1 MKKFLSLLLSLT
13 MMLCAFSGCGNN
25 AASSAAPGSDSTP
38 SDAPSETTAEAT
50 PAAAPADAEADSAAE
65 PDSMAEPADGEEGWS
80 YTPISYP
87 LADTPA
93 TLDYWIT
100 WELSADTMYNDVSE
114 HIALKE
120 LEEATGVHL
129 NLLAQSQAAGQTNT
143 NPMIASGDYA
153 DMIGMFSYA
162 TGMDAAID
170 DDVVVD
176 LKDMIPEY
184 SPDYYQYLIADDNKL
199 WKSVQTDEGH
209 IGAYVTVG
217 TTPKVVDGTMTF
229 QFMLDELGV
238 KKEDLRTVDQYE
250 DYLTA
255 AKNKYG
261 MAAPLYLPGDF
272 MLDGDTLANTYGVAL
287 KVDAITGDL
296 PWIVEDGQ
304 VKFGYLEDGFTEYV
318 TLLHDWYEKG
328 LIDSDT
334 ASHPTE
340 YRDEDLIG
348 LVANKQV
355 AVFHRGDG
363 LVDMLSGISGEQVM
377 PIYFPTV
384 NADDTLH
391 VGGGVDTVSG
401 ETGTVI
407 TTGCENLELA
417 MQFMNYCYTD
427 DWVLPSNYGVEGET
441 YDMVDGKPQFEEWTY
456 TTEGRTFSSVLMDYT
471 FLAMVD
477 ANVETPGRSEA
488 ALSCEDTWNDNID
501 NQNDYPVGAA
511 LTIEEGDQYSRH
523 AGDLVTLVKQYTA
536 KFITGDEPL
545 SGIPEFQQKLIDTG
559 VQDCIDAKQSAY
571 ERYMSR
577 G

>member
-1 MKKFLSLLLSLT
+1 MKRLLTMLLSLT
-13 MMLCAFSGCGNN
+13 MILSAFAGCGSKTESSTP
-25 AASSAAPGSDSTP
+25 AATTDSSAA
-38 SDAPSETTAEAT
+38 APAPTE
-50 PAAAPADAEADSAAE
+50 AAAPADDATPDISAAE
-65 PDSMAEPADGEEGWS
+65 PASMEETEEVEDGWT

-114 HIALKE
+114 HISLKE

-143 NPMIASGDYA
+143 NLMIASGDYA
-153 DMIGMFSYA
+153 DMIGQFSYT
-162 TGMDAAID
+162 TGMDTAVD
-170 DDVVVD
+170 DEIVVD
-176 LKDMIPEY
+176 LKDKIPEY
-184 SPDYYQYLIADDNKL
+184 SPDYYQYLIADNNKL

-217 TTPKVVDGTMTF
+217 AKPKVADGTMTF

-238 KKEDLRTVDQYE
+238 KKDDLRTVDQYE

-296 PWIVEDGQ
+296 PWLVEDGE

-340 YRDEDLIG
+340 YRDEDLIN

-377 PIYFPTV
+377 PTYFPTV

-391 VGGGVDTVSG
+391 IGGGVDTVSG
-401 ETGTVI
+401 ESGTVI

-417 MQFMNYCYTD
+417 MQFMNYCYTE

-441 YDMVDGKPQFEEWTY
+441 YDMVDGKPEFQEWTY
-456 TTEGRTFSSVLMDYT
+456 STEGRTFSSVLMDYT

-511 LTIEEGDQYSRH
+511 MTIDEGDQYNRH

-545 SGIPEFQQKLIDTG
+545 SGIPEFQQKLRDTG

-571 ERYMSR
+571 DRYMSR

>member
-1 MKKFLSLLLSLT
+1 MKKTLSLLLSLT
-13 MMLCAFSGCGNN
+13 MTLAAFSGCGSKE
-25 AASSAAPGSDSTP
+25 ASAPASSAQSAAPTQEARA
-38 SDAPSETTAEAT
+38 APET
-50 PAAAPADAEADSAAE
+50 PAASVADSAAE
-65 PDSMAEPADGEEGWS
+65 PDSMTEPADGQEGWA

-100 WELSADTMYNDVSE
+100 WELSADTMYGDVSE

-129 NLLAQSQAAGQTNT
+129 NVLAQSQAAGQTNT
-143 NPMIASGDYA
+143 NLMIASGDYA
-153 DMIGMFSYA
+153 DMIGMFTYA

-170 DDVVVD
+170 DEIVVD
-176 LKDMIPEY
+176 LKDKIPEN
-184 SPDYYQYLIADDNKL
+184 SPDYYQYLIANDNKL

-217 TTPKVVDGTMTF
+217 TKPTVVDGTMTF

-255 AKNKYG
+255 AKNKYA

-296 PWIVEDGQ
+296 PWIVEDGE

-407 TTGCENLELA
+407 TTGCENVDLA
-417 MQFMNYCYTD
+417 MQFMNYCYTE

-441 YDMVDGKPQFEEWTY
+441 YDMVDGKPQFQEWVY

-477 ANVETPGRSEA
+477 DNVETPGRSEA

-511 LTIEEGDQYSRH
+511 MTIDEGDQYNRH

-545 SGIPEFQQKLIDTG
+545 SSIPEFQQKLRDTG
-559 VQDCIDAKQSAY
+559 IQDCIDAKQSAY
-571 ERYMSR
+571 DRYMSR

>member
-1 MKKFLSLLLSLT
+1 MKRLLPLLLSLA
-13 MMLCAFSGCGNN
+13 MIASVFAGCGSPS
-25 AASSAAPGSDSTP
+25 ASSAPADSGASSAA
-38 SDAPSETTAEAT
+38 APAPTE
-50 PAAAPADAEADSAAE
+50 PAAPADASASVDSAAASA
-65 PDSMAEPADGEEGWS
+65 SMEEPADGEDGWA

-143 NPMIASGDYA
+143 NLMIASGDYA
-153 DMIGMFSYA
+153 DMIGMFSYT
-162 TGMDAAID
+162 TGMDAAVD
-170 DDVVVD
+170 DEIVVD
-176 LKDMIPEY
+176 LKDKIPEY

-217 TTPKVVDGTMTF
+217 TKPKVADGTMTF

-238 KKEDLRTVDQYE
+238 KKDDLRTVDQYE

-296 PWIVEDGQ
+296 PWLVEDGE

-391 VGGGVDTVSG
+391 IGGGVDTVSG

-407 TTGCENLELA
+407 TTGCDDLELA
-417 MQFMNYCYTD
+417 MQFMNYCYTE

-441 YDMVDGKPQFEEWTY
+441 YDMVDGKPEFQEWTY
-456 TTEGRTFSSVLMDYT
+456 STEGRTFSSVLMDYT

-488 ALSCEDTWNDNID
+488 ALSCEDTWNDNVD

-511 LTIEEGDQYSRH
+511 MTIDEGDQYNRH

-545 SGIPEFQQKLIDTG
+545 SNIPEFQQKLRDTG

-571 ERYMSR
+571 DRYMSR

>member
-1 MKKFLSLLLSLT
+1 MKRLVTTLLSLT
-13 MMLCAFSGCGNN
+13 MILSAFAGCGSKTESSAPAPD
-25 AASSAAPGSDSTP
+25 AASSAA
-38 SDAPSETTAEAT
+38 
-50 PAAAPADAEADSAAE
+50 APAPTEDTAPAPETSAPDASAAE
-65 PDSMAEPADGEEGWS
+65 PDSMAEPEGGEDGWS

-143 NPMIASGDYA
+143 NLMIASGDYA

-184 SPDYYQYLIADDNKL
+184 SPDYYQYLIADGNKL

-217 TTPKVVDGTMTF
+217 TKPKVADGTMTF
-229 QFMLDELGV
+229 QFMLDELNV
-238 KKEDLRTVDQYE
+238 KKDDLRTVDQYE

-296 PWIVEDGQ
+296 PWIVEDDE

-391 VGGGVDTVSG
+391 VGGGVDTISG

-407 TTGCENLELA
+407 TTGCDNLELA
-417 MQFMNYCYTD
+417 MQFMNYCYTE

-441 YDMVDGKPQFEEWTY
+441 YDMVDGKPEFQEWTY

-488 ALSCEDTWNDNID
+488 ALSCEDTWNNNID

-511 LTIEEGDQYSRH
+511 MTIEEGDQYNRH

-545 SGIPEFQQKLIDTG
+545 SNIPEFQQKLRDTG
-559 VQDCIDAKQSAY
+559 IQDCIDAKQSAY
-571 ERYMSR
+571 DRYMSR
-577 G
+577 S

>member
-1 MKKFLSLLLSLT
+1 MKRLLTLLLSLT
-13 MMLCAFSGCGNN
+13 MIASVFAGCGSQSASSAPADN
-25 AASSAAPGSDSTP
+25 AASSAA
-38 SDAPSETTAEAT
+38 APAPTE
-50 PAAAPADAEADSAAE
+50 AAAPAEDTAPADSAAE
-65 PDSMAEPADGEEGWS
+65 PASMEEPADGEDGWA

-114 HIALKE
+114 HIAFKE

-129 NLLAQSQAAGQTNT
+129 NVLAQSQAAGQTNT
-143 NPMIASGDYA
+143 NLMIASGDYA
-153 DMIGMFSYA
+153 DMIGMFSYP
-162 TGMDAAID
+162 TGMDAAVD
-170 DDVVVD
+170 DEIVVD

-184 SPDYYQYLIADDNKL
+184 APDYYRYLIADDNKL

-209 IGAYVTVG
+209 IGAFVTVG
-217 TTPKVVDGTMTF
+217 TKPTVADGTMTF

-238 KKEDLRTVDQYE
+238 KKDDLRTVDQYE

-255 AKNKYG
+255 AKNQYG

-296 PWIVEDGQ
+296 PWIVEDGE

-391 VGGGVDTVSG
+391 VGGGVDTISG

-407 TTGCENLELA
+407 TTGCDNLELA

-441 YDMVDGKPQFEEWTY
+441 YDMVDGEPVFQEWVY

-488 ALSCEDTWNDNID
+488 AISCEDTWNDNID

-511 LTIEEGDQYSRH
+511 MTIEEGDQYNRH

-545 SGIPEFQQKLIDTG
+545 SNIPEFQQKLRDTG
-559 VQDCIDAKQSAY
+559 IQDCIDAKQSAY
-571 ERYMSR
+571 DRYMSR

>member
-1 MKKFLSLLLSLT
+1 MKRLLTMLLSLT
-13 MMLCAFSGCGNN
+13 MILSAFAGCGSKTESSAP
-25 AASSAAPGSDSTP
+25 AATTDSSAA
-38 SDAPSETTAEAT
+38 APAPTE
-50 PAAAPADAEADSAAE
+50 AAAPADDTAPDTSAAE
-65 PDSMAEPADGEEGWS
+65 PASMEEAEDAEDGWA

-143 NPMIASGDYA
+143 NLMIASGDYA
-153 DMIGMFSYA
+153 DMIGMFSYT
-162 TGMDAAID
+162 TGMDAAVD
-170 DDVVVD
+170 DEIVVD
-176 LKDMIPEY
+176 LKDKIPEY
-184 SPDYYQYLIADDNKL
+184 SPDYYQYLIADGNKL

-217 TTPKVVDGTMTF
+217 AKPKVADGTMTF

-238 KKEDLRTVDQYE
+238 KKDDLRTVDQYE

-296 PWIVEDGQ
+296 PWLVEDGE

-340 YRDEDLIG
+340 YRDEDLIN

-391 VGGGVDTVSG
+391 IGGGVDTVSG
-401 ETGTVI
+401 ESGTVI
-407 TTGCENLELA
+407 TTGCDDLELA
-417 MQFMNYCYTD
+417 MQFMNYCYTE

-441 YDMVDGKPQFEEWTY
+441 YDMVDGKPEFQEWTY
-456 TTEGRTFSSVLMDYT
+456 STEGRTFSSVLMDYT

-511 LTIEEGDQYSRH
+511 MTIDEGDQYNRH

-545 SGIPEFQQKLIDTG
+545 SNIPEFQQKLRDTG

-571 ERYMSR
+571 DRYMSR

>member
-1 MKKFLSLLLSLT
+1 M
-13 MMLCAFSGCGNN
+13 
-25 AASSAAPGSDSTP
+25 
-38 SDAPSETTAEAT
+38 
-50 PAAAPADAEADSAAE
+50 
-65 PDSMAEPADGEEGWS
+65 
-80 YTPISYP
+80 
-87 LADTPA
+87 
-93 TLDYWIT
+93 
-100 WELSADTMYNDVSE
+100 
-114 HIALKE
+114 
-120 LEEATGVHL
+120 
-129 NLLAQSQAAGQTNT
+129 
-143 NPMIASGDYA
+143 
-153 DMIGMFSYA
+153 
-162 TGMDAAID
+162 
-170 DDVVVD
+170 
-176 LKDMIPEY
+176 
-184 SPDYYQYLIADDNKL
+184 
-199 WKSVQTDEGH
+199 
-209 IGAYVTVG
+209 
-217 TTPKVVDGTMTF
+217 
-229 QFMLDELGV
+229 
-238 KKEDLRTVDQYE
+238 DQYE

-407 TTGCENLELA
+407 TTGCDNLELA

-511 LTIEEGDQYSRH
+511 LTIEEGDQYNRH

>member
-1 MKKFLSLLLSLT
+1 MKKLFTLLLAAAMVLG
-13 MMLCAFSGCGNN
+13 MLAGCGTDNTGS
-25 AASSAAPGSDSTP
+25 AGATSEGTPAQTTEAAPETAAPAPGDS
-38 SDAPSETTAEAT
+38 AQE
-50 PAAAPADAEADSAAE
+50 AAPADS
-65 PDSMAEPADGEEGWS
+65 SLEEGQESGWV

-87 LADTPA
+87 LTDTPV
-93 TLDYWIT
+93 TMDYWII
-100 WELSADTMYNDVSE
+100 WELSADTEYSDISE
-114 HIALKE
+114 HICLKE
-120 LEEATGVHL
+120 LAEATGIQL

-143 NPMIASGDYA
+143 NLMIASGDFP
-153 DMIGMFSYA
+153 DMIGMFSYS
-162 TGMDAAID
+162 TGMDAAVD
-170 DDVVVD
+170 DEVVVD
-176 LKDMIPEY
+176 LKDMIPDNA
-184 SPDYYQYLIADDNKL
+184 PDYYQYLIADDNKL

-209 IGAYVTVG
+209 IGAFVTVG
-217 TTPKVVDGTMTF
+217 AEPTVADGTMTF

-238 KKEDLRTVDQYE
+238 KKEELRTVEQYE
-250 DYLTA
+250 AYLTA

-304 VKFGYLEDGFTEYV
+304 VKFGYLEEGFTEYV

-377 PIYFPTV
+377 PTYFPTV
-384 NADDTLH
+384 NEGDTLH

-401 ETGTVI
+401 ESGTVI
-407 TTGCENLELA
+407 TTGCEDVELA
-417 MQFMNYCYTD
+417 MQFMNYCYTEA
-427 DWVLPSNYGVEGET
+427 WVLPSNYGVEGKT
-441 YDMVDGKPQFEEWTY
+441 YDLVNGEPVFQEWVY
-456 TTEGRTFSSVLMDYT
+456 STEGRTFSSVLMDYT
-471 FLAMVD
+471 FLAMVND
-477 ANVETPGRSEA
+477 NVETPGRSEA
-488 ALSCEDTWNDNID
+488 AKSCETTWNDNID
-501 NQNDYPVGAA
+501 NQKDYPVGAA
-511 LTIEEGDQYSRH
+511 MTIEEGDQYNRH

-545 SGIPEFQQKLIDTG
+545 SNIPEFQQKLRDTG
-559 VQDCIDAKQSAY
+559 IQNCIDAKQSAY
-571 ERYMSR
+571 DRYMER

>member
-1 MKKFLSLLLSLT
+1 MKKLFTLLLAAAMVLG
-13 MMLCAFSGCGNN
+13 MLAGCGTDNTGS
-25 AASSAAPGSDSTP
+25 AGATSEGTPAQTTEAAPETAAPAPGDS
-38 SDAPSETTAEAT
+38 AQE
-50 PAAAPADAEADSAAE
+50 AAPADS
-65 PDSMAEPADGEEGWS
+65 SLEEGQESGWV

-87 LADTPA
+87 LTDTPV
-93 TLDYWIT
+93 TMDYWII
-100 WELSADTMYNDVSE
+100 WELSADTEYSDISE
-114 HIALKE
+114 HICLKE
-120 LEEATGVHL
+120 LAEATGIQL

-143 NPMIASGDYA
+143 NLMIASGDFP
-153 DMIGMFSYA
+153 DMIGMFSYS
-162 TGMDAAID
+162 TGMDAAVD
-170 DDVVVD
+170 DEVVVD
-176 LKDMIPEY
+176 LKDMIPDNA
-184 SPDYYQYLIADDNKL
+184 PDYYQYLIADDNKL

-209 IGAYVTVG
+209 IGAFVTVG
-217 TTPKVVDGTMTF
+217 AKPTVADGTMTF

-238 KKEDLRTVDQYE
+238 KKEELRTVEQYE
-250 DYLTA
+250 AYLTA

-304 VKFGYLEDGFTEYV
+304 VKFGYLEEGFTEYV

-377 PIYFPTV
+377 PTYFPTV
-384 NADDTLH
+384 NEGDTLH

-401 ETGTVI
+401 ESGTVI
-407 TTGCENLELA
+407 TTGCEDVELA
-417 MQFMNYCYTD
+417 MQFMNYCYTE
-427 DWVLPSNYGVEGET
+427 DWVLPSNYGVEGKT
-441 YDMVDGKPQFEEWTY
+441 YDLVNGEPVFQEWVY
-456 TTEGRTFSSVLMDYT
+456 STEGRTFSSVLMDYT
-471 FLAMVD
+471 FLAMVND
-477 ANVETPGRSEA
+477 NVETPGRSEA
-488 ALSCEDTWNDNID
+488 AKSCETTWNDNID
-501 NQNDYPVGAA
+501 NQKDYPVGAA
-511 LTIEEGDQYSRH
+511 MTIEEGDQYNRH

-545 SGIPEFQQKLIDTG
+545 SNIPEFQQKLRDTG
-559 VQDCIDAKQSAY
+559 IQNCIDAKQSAY
-571 ERYMSR
+571 DRYMER

>member
-1 MKKFLSLLLSLT
+1 MKRLLTMLLSLT
-13 MMLCAFSGCGNN
+13 MILSAFAGCGSKAESSTP
-25 AASSAAPGSDSTP
+25 AATTDSSAA
-38 SDAPSETTAEAT
+38 APAPTE
-50 PAAAPADAEADSAAE
+50 AAAPADDATPDASAAE
-65 PDSMAEPADGEEGWS
+65 PASMEETEEVEDGWT

-143 NPMIASGDYA
+143 NLMIASGDYA
-153 DMIGMFSYA
+153 DMIGMFSYT
-162 TGMDAAID
+162 TGMDAAVD
-170 DDVVVD
+170 DEIVVD
-176 LKDMIPEY
+176 LKDKIPEY
-184 SPDYYQYLIADDNKL
+184 SPDYYQYLIADNNKL

-217 TTPKVVDGTMTF
+217 AKPKVADGTMTF

-238 KKEDLRTVDQYE
+238 KKDDLRTVDQYE

-296 PWIVEDGQ
+296 PWIVEDGE

-377 PIYFPTV
+377 PTYFPTV

-391 VGGGVDTVSG
+391 IGGGVDTVSG
-401 ETGTVI
+401 ESGTVI

-417 MQFMNYCYTD
+417 MQFMNYCYTE

-441 YDMVDGKPQFEEWTY
+441 YDMVDGKPEFQEWTY
-456 TTEGRTFSSVLMDYT
+456 STEGRTFSSVLMDYT

-511 LTIEEGDQYSRH
+511 MTIDEGDQYNRH

-545 SGIPEFQQKLIDTG
+545 SGIPEFQQKLRDTG

-571 ERYMSR
+571 DRYMSR

>member
-1 MKKFLSLLLSLT
+1 
-13 MMLCAFSGCGNN
+13 
-25 AASSAAPGSDSTP
+25 
-38 SDAPSETTAEAT
+38 
-50 PAAAPADAEADSAAE
+50 
-65 PDSMAEPADGEEGWS
+65 
-80 YTPISYP
+80 
-87 LADTPA
+87 
-93 TLDYWIT
+93 
-100 WELSADTMYNDVSE
+100 
-114 HIALKE
+114 
-120 LEEATGVHL
+120 
-129 NLLAQSQAAGQTNT
+129 
-143 NPMIASGDYA
+143 
-153 DMIGMFSYA
+153 MFSYA

-170 DDVVVD
+170 DDVVVN

-217 TTPKVVDGTMTF
+217 TTPKVADGTMTF

>member
-1 MKKFLSLLLSLT
+1 MKRLLTSLLSLT
-13 MMLCAFSGCGNN
+13 MIASVFAGCGSQPASSASADS
-25 AASSAAPGSDSTP
+25 AASSASAP
-38 SDAPSETTAEAT
+38 APTE
-50 PAAAPADAEADSAAE
+50 AAAPAEDTAPADSAV
-65 PDSMAEPADGEEGWS
+65 EPASTEETADTEDGWT

-114 HIALKE
+114 HIAFKE

-129 NLLAQSQAAGQTNT
+129 NVLAQSQAAGQTNT
-143 NPMIASGDYA
+143 NLMIASGDYA
-153 DMIGMFSYA
+153 DMIGMFSYT
-162 TGMDAAID
+162 TGMDSAVD
-170 DDVVVD
+170 DEIVVD
-176 LKDMIPEY
+176 LKDLIPEY
-184 SPDYYQYLIADDNKL
+184 APDYYKYLIADDNKL

-209 IGAYVTVG
+209 IGAFVTVG
-217 TTPKVVDGTMTF
+217 AKPKVADGTMTF

-238 KKEDLRTVDQYE
+238 KKDDLRTVDQYE

-296 PWIVEDGQ
+296 PWIVEDGE

-334 ASHPTE
+334 ASHSTE

-363 LVDMLSGISGEQVM
+363 LVDMLSGISGEQVL

-391 VGGGVDTVSG
+391 VGGGVDTISG
-401 ETGTVI
+401 ESGTVI
-407 TTGCENLELA
+407 TTGCDNLELA
-417 MQFMNYCYTD
+417 MQFMNYCYTE
-427 DWVLPSNYGVEGET
+427 DWIMPSNYGVEGET
-441 YDMVDGKPQFEEWTY
+441 YDMVDGEPVFQEWVY

-488 ALSCEDTWNDNID
+488 AISCEDTWNCNID

-511 LTIEEGDQYSRH
+511 LTIEEGDQYNRH

-545 SGIPEFQQKLIDTG
+545 SGIPEFQQKLRDTG

-571 ERYMSR
+571 DRYMSR

>member
-1 MKKFLSLLLSLT
+1 MKRLLPLLLSLT
-13 MMLCAFSGCGNN
+13 MIASVFAGCGSQSASSAPADS
-25 AASSAAPGSDSTP
+25 AASSAA
-38 SDAPSETTAEAT
+38 APAPTE
-50 PAAAPADAEADSAAE
+50 AAAPAEDTAPADSAAE
-65 PDSMAEPADGEEGWS
+65 PASMEEPADGEDGWA

-114 HIALKE
+114 HIAFKE

-129 NLLAQSQAAGQTNT
+129 NVLAQSQAAGQTNT
-143 NPMIASGDYA
+143 NLMIASGDYA
-153 DMIGMFSYA
+153 DMIGMFSYP
-162 TGMDAAID
+162 TGMDAAVD
-170 DDVVVD
+170 DEIVVD

-184 SPDYYQYLIADDNKL
+184 APDYYRYLIADDNKL

-209 IGAYVTVG
+209 IGAFVTVG
-217 TTPKVVDGTMTF
+217 TKPTVADGTMTF

-238 KKEDLRTVDQYE
+238 KKDDLRTVDQYE

-296 PWIVEDGQ
+296 PWIVEDGE

-391 VGGGVDTVSG
+391 VGGGVDTISG

-407 TTGCENLELA
+407 TTGCDNLELA

-441 YDMVDGKPQFEEWTY
+441 YDMVDGEPVFQEWVY

-488 ALSCEDTWNDNID
+488 AISCEDTWNDNID

-511 LTIEEGDQYSRH
+511 MTIDEGDQYNRH

-545 SGIPEFQQKLIDTG
+545 SNIPEFQQKLRDTG
-559 VQDCIDAKQSAY
+559 IQDCIDAKQSAY
-571 ERYMSR
+571 DRYMSR

>member
-1 MKKFLSLLLSLT
+1 MKRLVTTLLSLT
-13 MMLCAFSGCGNN
+13 MILSAFAGCGSKTASSAPAPD
-25 AASSAAPGSDSTP
+25 AASSAAAP
-38 SDAPSETTAEAT
+38 APSEDT
-50 PAAAPADAEADSAAE
+50 APAPETSAPDASAAE
-65 PDSMAEPADGEEGWS
+65 PDSMAEPEDGENGWS

-143 NPMIASGDYA
+143 NLMIASGDYA

-184 SPDYYQYLIADDNKL
+184 SPDYYQYLIADGNKL

-217 TTPKVVDGTMTF
+217 TKPKVADGTMTF
-229 QFMLDELGV
+229 QFMLDELNV
-238 KKEDLRTVDQYE
+238 KKDDLRTVDQYE

-296 PWIVEDGQ
+296 PWIVEDDE
-304 VKFGYLEDGFTEYV
+304 VKFGYLEDGFTKYV

-391 VGGGVDTVSG
+391 VGGGVDTISG

-407 TTGCENLELA
+407 TTGCDNLELA
-417 MQFMNYCYTD
+417 MQFMNYCYTE

-441 YDMVDGKPQFEEWTY
+441 YDMVDGKPEFQEWTY

-511 LTIEEGDQYSRH
+511 MTIEEGDQYNRH

-545 SGIPEFQQKLIDTG
+545 SNIPEFQQKLRDTG
-559 VQDCIDAKQSAY
+559 IQDCIDAKQSAY
-571 ERYMSR
+571 NRYVSR

>member
-1 MKKFLSLLLSLT
+1 MKRLLPLLLSLT
-13 MMLCAFSGCGNN
+13 MIASVFAGCGSSSASSAPADS
-25 AASSAAPGSDSTP
+25 AASSAVAP
-38 SDAPSETTAEAT
+38 APTE
-50 PAAAPADAEADSAAE
+50 AAAPAEDTEPADSAAE
-65 PDSMAEPADGEEGWS
+65 PASMEEPADGEDGWA

-93 TLDYWIT
+93 TLDYWII

-114 HIALKE
+114 HIAFKE

-129 NLLAQSQAAGQTNT
+129 NVLAQSQAAGQTNT
-143 NPMIASGDYA
+143 NLMIASGDYA
-153 DMIGMFSYA
+153 DMIGMFSSP
-162 TGMDAAID
+162 TGMDAAVD
-170 DDVVVD
+170 DEIVVD

-184 SPDYYQYLIADDNKL
+184 SPDYYKYLIADDNKL

-217 TTPKVVDGTMTF
+217 TKPTVVDGTMTF

-238 KKEDLRTVDQYE
+238 KKDDLRTVDQYE

-296 PWIVEDGQ
+296 PWIVEDGE

-391 VGGGVDTVSG
+391 IGGGVDTISG

-441 YDMVDGKPQFEEWTY
+441 YDMVDGEPVFQEWVY

-488 ALSCEDTWNDNID
+488 AISCEDTWNDNID

-511 LTIEEGDQYSRH
+511 MTVAEGDQYNRH

-545 SGIPEFQQKLIDTG
+545 SGIPEFQQKLRDTG
-559 VQDCIDAKQSAY
+559 IQDCIDAKQSAY
-571 ERYMSR
+571 DRYMSR

>member
-1 MKKFLSLLLSLT
+1 MKRLLTLLLSLT
-13 MMLCAFSGCGNN
+13 MIASVFAGCGSQSASSAPADS
-25 AASSAAPGSDSTP
+25 AASSAA
-38 SDAPSETTAEAT
+38 APAPTE
-50 PAAAPADAEADSAAE
+50 AAAPAEDTAPADSAAE
-65 PDSMAEPADGEEGWS
+65 PASMEEPADGEDGWA

-114 HIALKE
+114 HIAFKE

-129 NLLAQSQAAGQTNT
+129 NVLAQSQAAGQTNT
-143 NPMIASGDYA
+143 NLMIASGDYA
-153 DMIGMFSYA
+153 DMIGMFSYP
-162 TGMDAAID
+162 TGMDAAVD
-170 DDVVVD
+170 DEIVVD

-184 SPDYYQYLIADDNKL
+184 APDYYRYLIADDNKL

-209 IGAYVTVG
+209 IGAFVTVG
-217 TTPKVVDGTMTF
+217 TKPTVVDGTMTF

-238 KKEDLRTVDQYE
+238 KKDDLRTVDQYE

-255 AKNKYG
+255 AKNQYG

-296 PWIVEDGQ
+296 PWIVEDGE

-391 VGGGVDTVSG
+391 VGGGVDTISG

-407 TTGCENLELA
+407 TTGCDNLELA

-441 YDMVDGKPQFEEWTY
+441 YDMVDGEPVFQEWVY

-488 ALSCEDTWNDNID
+488 AISCEDTWNDNID

-511 LTIEEGDQYSRH
+511 MTIDEGDQYNRH

-545 SGIPEFQQKLIDTG
+545 SNIPEFQQKLRDTG
-559 VQDCIDAKQSAY
+559 IQDCIDAKQSAY
-571 ERYMSR
+571 DRYMSR

>member
-1 MKKFLSLLLSLT
+1 MKRWITLSLAAAMVLGLL
-13 MMLCAFSGCGNN
+13 AGCG
-25 AASSAAPGSDSTP
+25 ADQTASSAPAPQETQAQTTEGPAETA
-38 SDAPSETTAEAT
+38 APASNQEAT
-50 PAAAPADAEADSAAE
+50 PQDSALE
-65 PDSMAEPADGEEGWS
+65 TEDGWTYE
-80 YTPISYP
+80 PISYP
-87 LADTPA
+87 LTDTPV
-93 TLDYWIT
+93 TMDYWII
-100 WELSADTMYNDVSE
+100 WELSADTEYSDVSE
-114 HIALKE
+114 HICLKE
-120 LEEATGVHL
+120 LAEATGIQL

-143 NPMIASGDYA
+143 NLMIASGDFP

-162 TGMDAAID
+162 TGMDAAVD
-170 DDVVVD
+170 DEVVVD
-176 LKDMIPEY
+176 IKDMIPEY
-184 SPDYYQYLIADDNKL
+184 APDYYKYLIEDGNKL

-209 IGAYVTVG
+209 IGAFVTVG
-217 TTPKVVDGTMTF
+217 TKPTVVDGTMTF

-238 KKEDLRTVDQYE
+238 KKEDLRTVEQYE
-250 DYLTA
+250 EYLTA

-296 PWIVEDGQ
+296 PWIVEDGE
-304 VKFGYLEDGFTEYV
+304 VKSGYLEEGFTEYV
-318 TLLHDWYEKG
+318 TLLHDWYQKG

-348 LVANKQV
+348 LVANKSV

-377 PIYFPTV
+377 PIYFPTQQEG
-384 NADDTLH
+384 DTLH

-407 TTGCENLELA
+407 TTGCDDVELA
-417 MQFMNYCYTD
+417 MEFMNYCYTE
-427 DWVLPSNYGVEGET
+427 DWVLPSNYGVEGKT
-441 YDMVDGKPQFEEWTY
+441 YDIVNGEPVFQEWVY

-488 ALSCEDTWNDNID
+488 AKSCEDTWNANID

-511 LTIEEGDQYSRH
+511 MTIAEGDQYNRY

-545 SGIPEFQQKLIDTG
+545 SNIPEFQQKLRDTG
-559 VQDCIDAKQSAY
+559 IEECIDAKQSAY
-571 ERYMSR
+571 DRYMER

>member
-1 MKKFLSLLLSLT
+1 MKRLLTMLLSLT
-13 MMLCAFSGCGNN
+13 MILSAFAGCGSKTESSTP
-25 AASSAAPGSDSTP
+25 AATTDSSAA
-38 SDAPSETTAEAT
+38 APAPTE
-50 PAAAPADAEADSAAE
+50 AAAPADDATPDISAAE
-65 PDSMAEPADGEEGWS
+65 PASMEETEEVEDGWT

-114 HIALKE
+114 HISLKE

-143 NPMIASGDYA
+143 NLMIASGDYA
-153 DMIGMFSYA
+153 DMIGQFSYT
-162 TGMDAAID
+162 TGMDAAVD
-170 DDVVVD
+170 DEIVVD
-176 LKDMIPEY
+176 LKDKIPEY
-184 SPDYYQYLIADDNKL
+184 SPDYYQYLIADNNKL

-217 TTPKVVDGTMTF
+217 AKPKVADGTMTF

-238 KKEDLRTVDQYE
+238 KKDDLRTVDQYE

-296 PWIVEDGQ
+296 PWLVEDGE

-340 YRDEDLIG
+340 YRDEDLIN

-377 PIYFPTV
+377 PTYFPTV

-391 VGGGVDTVSG
+391 IGGGVDTVSG
-401 ETGTVI
+401 ESGTVI

-417 MQFMNYCYTD
+417 MQFMNYCYTE

-441 YDMVDGKPQFEEWTY
+441 YDMVDGKPEFQEWTY
-456 TTEGRTFSSVLMDYT
+456 STEGRTFSSVLMDYT

-511 LTIEEGDQYSRH
+511 MTIDEGDQYNRH

-545 SGIPEFQQKLIDTG
+545 SGIPEFQQKLRDTG

-571 ERYMSR
+571 DRYMSR

>member
-1 MKKFLSLLLSLT
+1 MKRLLTLLLSLT
-13 MMLCAFSGCGNN
+13 MIASVFAGCGSQSASSAPADN
-25 AASSAAPGSDSTP
+25 AASSASAP
-38 SDAPSETTAEAT
+38 APTE
-50 PAAAPADAEADSAAE
+50 AAAPAEDTVPADSAAE
-65 PDSMAEPADGEEGWS
+65 PASMEEPADGEDGWA

-114 HIALKE
+114 HIAFKE

-129 NLLAQSQAAGQTNT
+129 NVLAQSQAAGQTNT
-143 NPMIASGDYA
+143 NLMIASGDYA
-153 DMIGMFSYA
+153 DMIGMFSYP
-162 TGMDAAID
+162 TGMDAAVD
-170 DDVVVD
+170 DEIVVD

-184 SPDYYQYLIADDNKL
+184 APDYYRYLIADDNKL

-209 IGAYVTVG
+209 IGAFVTVG
-217 TTPKVVDGTMTF
+217 TKPTVADGTMTF

-238 KKEDLRTVDQYE
+238 KKDDLRTVDQYE

-255 AKNKYG
+255 AKNQYG

-296 PWIVEDGQ
+296 PWIVEDGE

-340 YRDEDLIG
+340 YRDEDLIN

-391 VGGGVDTVSG
+391 VGGGVDTISG

-407 TTGCENLELA
+407 TTGCDNLELA

-441 YDMVDGKPQFEEWTY
+441 YDMVDGEPVFQEWVY

-488 ALSCEDTWNDNID
+488 AISCEDTWNDNID

-511 LTIEEGDQYSRH
+511 MTIDEGDQYNRH

-545 SGIPEFQQKLIDTG
+545 SNIPEFQQKLRDTG
-559 VQDCIDAKQSAY
+559 IQDCIDAKQSAY
-571 ERYMSR
+571 DRYMSR

>member
-1 MKKFLSLLLSLT
+1 MKRLLTLLLSLT
-13 MMLCAFSGCGNN
+13 MIASVFAGCGSQSASSAPADN
-25 AASSAAPGSDSTP
+25 AASSAA
-38 SDAPSETTAEAT
+38 APAPTE
-50 PAAAPADAEADSAAE
+50 AAAPAEAAEPADSAAE
-65 PDSMAEPADGEEGWS
+65 PASMEEPADGEDGWA

-114 HIALKE
+114 HIAFKE

-129 NLLAQSQAAGQTNT
+129 NVLAQSQAAGQTNT
-143 NPMIASGDYA
+143 NLMIASGDYA
-153 DMIGMFSYA
+153 DMIGMFTYT
-162 TGMDAAID
+162 TGMDAAVD
-170 DDVVVD
+170 DEIVVD

-217 TTPKVVDGTMTF
+217 TKPTVADGTMTF

-238 KKEDLRTVDQYE
+238 KKDDLRTVDQYE

-296 PWIVEDGQ
+296 PWIVEDGE

-363 LVDMLSGISGEQVM
+363 LVDMLSGISGEQVL

-391 VGGGVDTVSG
+391 VGGGVDTISG

-407 TTGCENLELA
+407 TTGCDNLELA

-427 DWVLPSNYGVEGET
+427 DWVMPSNYGVEGET
-441 YDMVDGKPQFEEWTY
+441 YDMVDGKPVFQEWTY
-456 TTEGRTFSSVLMDYT
+456 STEGRTFSSVLMDYT

-488 ALSCEDTWNDNID
+488 AISCEDTWNDNID

-511 LTIEEGDQYSRH
+511 MTIEEGDQYNRH

-545 SGIPEFQQKLIDTG
+545 SGIPEFQQKLRDTG
-559 VQDCIDAKQSAY
+559 IQDCIDAKQSAY
-571 ERYMSR
+571 DRYMSR

>member
-1 MKKFLSLLLSLT
+1 MKRLLPLLLSLA
-13 MMLCAFSGCGNN
+13 MIASVFAGCGSPSASSAPADS
-25 AASSAAPGSDSTP
+25 AASSAA
-38 SDAPSETTAEAT
+38 APAPTE
-50 PAAAPADAEADSAAE
+50 AAAPAVDTEPADSAAE
-65 PDSMAEPADGEEGWS
+65 SASMEEPADGEDGWA

-93 TLDYWIT
+93 TLDYWII
-100 WELSADTMYNDVSE
+100 WELSPTTRYSDVSE

-120 LEEATGVHL
+120 LEDATGVHL

-143 NPMIASGDYA
+143 NLMIASGDYV
-153 DMIGMFSYA
+153 DMIGMFSYS
-162 TGMDAAID
+162 TGMDSAID
-170 DDVVVD
+170 DEIVVD
-176 LKDMIPEY
+176 LKDMIPDY
-184 SPDYYQYLIADDNKL
+184 SPDYYKYLIADGDKL

-217 TTPKVVDGTMTF
+217 TKPTVVDGTMTF

-238 KKEDLRTVDQYE
+238 KKDDLRTVDQYE

-296 PWIVEDGQ
+296 PWIVEDGE

-391 VGGGVDTVSG
+391 IGGGVDTISG

-407 TTGCENLELA
+407 TTGCEELELA

-441 YDMVDGKPQFEEWTY
+441 YDMVDGEPVFQEWVY

-488 ALSCEDTWNDNID
+488 AISCEDTWNDNID

-511 LTIEEGDQYSRH
+511 MTVAEGDQYNRH

-545 SGIPEFQQKLIDTG
+545 SGIPEFQQKLRDTG
-559 VQDCIDAKQSAY
+559 IQDCIDAKQSAY
-571 ERYMSR
+571 DRYMSR

>member
-1 MKKFLSLLLSLT
+1 MKRLLPLLLSLA
-13 MMLCAFSGCGNN
+13 MIASVFAGCGSPS
-25 AASSAAPGSDSTP
+25 ASSAPADS
-38 SDAPSETTAEAT
+38 AAT
-50 PAAAPADAEADSAAE
+50 SAAAPAPTEAAAPAEDTEPADSAAE
-65 PDSMAEPADGEEGWS
+65 PASMEEPADGEDGWA

-114 HIALKE
+114 HIAFKE

-129 NLLAQSQAAGQTNT
+129 NVLAQSQAAGQTNT
-143 NPMIASGDYA
+143 NLMIASGDYA
-153 DMIGMFSYA
+153 DMIGMFSYP
-162 TGMDAAID
+162 TGMDAAVD
-170 DDVVVD
+170 DEIVVD
-176 LKDMIPEY
+176 LKDMIPDY
-184 SPDYYQYLIADDNKL
+184 SPDYYKYLIADGDKL

-217 TTPKVVDGTMTF
+217 TKPKVADGTMTF

-238 KKEDLRTVDQYE
+238 KKDDLRTVDQYE

-296 PWIVEDGQ
+296 PWIVEDGE

-391 VGGGVDTVSG
+391 VGGGVDTISG

-441 YDMVDGKPQFEEWTY
+441 YDMVDGEPVFQEWVY

-488 ALSCEDTWNDNID
+488 AISCEDTWNDNVD

-511 LTIEEGDQYSRH
+511 MTIEEGDQYNRH

-545 SGIPEFQQKLIDTG
+545 SGIPEFQQKLRDTG
-559 VQDCIDAKQSAY
+559 IQDCIDAKQSAY
-571 ERYMSR
+571 DRYMSR

>member
-1 MKKFLSLLLSLT
+1 MKRLVTTLLSLT
-13 MMLCAFSGCGNN
+13 MILSAFAGCGSKTESSAPAPD
-25 AASSAAPGSDSTP
+25 AASSAA
-38 SDAPSETTAEAT
+38 APAPTEE
-50 PAAAPADAEADSAAE
+50 AAPAPETSAADASAAE
-65 PDSMAEPADGEEGWS
+65 PDSMAEPEDSEDGWS

-100 WELSADTMYNDVSE
+100 WELSADTKYNDVSE

-120 LEEATGVHL
+120 LEDATGVHL

-143 NPMIASGDYA
+143 NLMIASGDYA

-184 SPDYYQYLIADDNKL
+184 SPDYYQYLIADGNKL

-217 TTPKVVDGTMTF
+217 AKPKVADGTMTF
-229 QFMLDELGV
+229 QFMLDELNV
-238 KKEDLRTVDQYE
+238 KKDDLRTVDQYE

-296 PWIVEDGQ
+296 PWIVEDDE

-391 VGGGVDTVSG
+391 VGGGVDTISG

-407 TTGCENLELA
+407 TTGCDNLELA
-417 MQFMNYCYTD
+417 MQFMNYCYTE

-441 YDMVDGKPQFEEWTY
+441 YDMVDGKPEFQEWTY

-511 LTIEEGDQYSRH
+511 MTIEEGDQYNRH

-545 SGIPEFQQKLIDTG
+545 SNIPEFQQKLRDTG
-559 VQDCIDAKQSAY
+559 IQDCIDAKQSAY
-571 ERYMSR
+571 NRYMSR

>member
-1 MKKFLSLLLSLT
+1 MKRLLTMLLSLT
-13 MMLCAFSGCGNN
+13 MILSAFAGCGSKTESSTP
-25 AASSAAPGSDSTP
+25 AATTDSSAA
-38 SDAPSETTAEAT
+38 APAPTE
-50 PAAAPADAEADSAAE
+50 AAAPADDATLDISAAE
-65 PDSMAEPADGEEGWS
+65 PASMEETEEVEDGWT

-143 NPMIASGDYA
+143 NLMIASGDYA
-153 DMIGMFSYA
+153 DMIGMFSYT
-162 TGMDAAID
+162 TGMDAAVD
-170 DDVVVD
+170 DEIVVD
-176 LKDMIPEY
+176 LKDKIPEY
-184 SPDYYQYLIADDNKL
+184 SPDYYQYLIADNNKL

-217 TTPKVVDGTMTF
+217 AKPKVADGTMTF

-238 KKEDLRTVDQYE
+238 KKDDLRTVDQYE

-296 PWIVEDGQ
+296 PWLVEDGE

-340 YRDEDLIG
+340 YRDEDLIN

-377 PIYFPTV
+377 PTYFPTV

-391 VGGGVDTVSG
+391 IGGGVDTVSG
-401 ETGTVI
+401 ESGTVI

-417 MQFMNYCYTD
+417 MQFMNYCYTE

-441 YDMVDGKPQFEEWTY
+441 YDMVDGKPEFQEWTY
-456 TTEGRTFSSVLMDYT
+456 STEGRTFSSVLMDYT

-511 LTIEEGDQYSRH
+511 MTIDEGDQYNRH

-545 SGIPEFQQKLIDTG
+545 SGIPEFQQKLRDTG

-571 ERYMSR
+571 DRYMSR

>member
-1 MKKFLSLLLSLT
+1 MKRLLTLLLSLT
-13 MMLCAFSGCGNN
+13 MIASVFAGCGSQSASSAPADS
-25 AASSAAPGSDSTP
+25 AASSAA
-38 SDAPSETTAEAT
+38 APAPTE
-50 PAAAPADAEADSAAE
+50 AAAPAEDTAPADSAAE
-65 PDSMAEPADGEEGWS
+65 PASMEEPADGEDGWA

-114 HIALKE
+114 HIAFKE

-129 NLLAQSQAAGQTNT
+129 NVLAQSQAAGQTNT
-143 NPMIASGDYA
+143 NLMIASGDYA
-153 DMIGMFSYA
+153 DMIGMFSYP
-162 TGMDAAID
+162 TGMDAAVD
-170 DDVVVD
+170 DEIVVD

-184 SPDYYQYLIADDNKL
+184 APDYYRYLIADDNKL

-209 IGAYVTVG
+209 IGAFVTVG
-217 TTPKVVDGTMTF
+217 TKPTVADGTMTF

-238 KKEDLRTVDQYE
+238 KKDDLRTVDQYE

-255 AKNKYG
+255 AKNQYG

-296 PWIVEDGQ
+296 PWIVEDGE

-391 VGGGVDTVSG
+391 VGGGVDTISG

-407 TTGCENLELA
+407 TTGCDNLELA

-441 YDMVDGKPQFEEWTY
+441 YDMVDGEPVFQEWVY

-488 ALSCEDTWNDNID
+488 AISCEDTWNDNID

-511 LTIEEGDQYSRH
+511 MTIDEGDQYNRH

-545 SGIPEFQQKLIDTG
+545 SNIPEFQQKLRDTG
-559 VQDCIDAKQSAY
+559 IQDCIDAKQSAY
-571 ERYMSR
+571 DRYMSR